1 MPEGWVQR
9 SEGNE
14 ASFFLAALFSP
25 ERGREKAT
33 RWRGGAAA
41 CGGKKATWGSD
52 GGAAKLGGHASREKA
67 EIHSL
72 LSLSLSLQ
80 FNFSAFPLGKT
91 FGKPDPSSPKV
102 GPNLAAF
109 PSSTRIFFSTA
120 IATFLLE
127 LKKKR
132 KKKNTN
138 YFADRVNKRWR
149 KIHGYYFFFVVQPAS
164 TLFRTRLLIRWALEN
179 ANFILLLSLR
189 LKIACF
195 SSFSLSPFFSSGTRK
210 KERESIASRIDLANS
225 KQPILR
231 FECTA
236 VLRAQIRINSAEK
249 ISWLRIK

>member
-1 MPEGWVQR
+1 M
-9 SEGNE
+9 
-14 ASFFLAALFSP
+14 A
-25 ERGREKAT
+25 
-33 RWRGGAAA
+33 
-41 CGGKKATWGSD
+41 GKKR
-52 GGAAKLGGHASREKA
+52 REDPTEEQRNWADTRLEKR
-67 EIHSL
+67 L
-72 LSLSLSLQ
+72 KYTPSLSLSLQ

-102 GPNLAAF
+102 GPNLATF

-149 KIHGYYFFFVVQPAS
+149 KIHGYYFLFVVQPAS

-195 SSFSLSPFFSSGTRK
+195 SSFLSPFFSSGTRK